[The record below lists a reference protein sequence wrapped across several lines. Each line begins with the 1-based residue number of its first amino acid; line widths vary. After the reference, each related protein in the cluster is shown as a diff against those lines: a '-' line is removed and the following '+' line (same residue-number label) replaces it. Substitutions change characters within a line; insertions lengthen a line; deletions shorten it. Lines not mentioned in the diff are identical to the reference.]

1 MQYIIILQDSD
12 LDMEMAAIAYAHFI
26 TKVGYKGYVYNSLK
40 KDSKYYIE
48 SLFDDS
54 KYIVMCKENIDIKHD
69 KTKVME
75 VITNH
80 NINTSEFKEANLTY
94 VDNMCICTYMAK
106 MYLKEK
112 VSINKDIL
120 DILIS
125 GIEKV
130 NKKTDEDVYILN
142 YLKGVKI

>member
-1 MQYIIILQDSD
+1 
-12 LDMEMAAIAYAHFI
+12 
-26 TKVGYKGYVYNSLK
+26 
-40 KDSKYYIE
+40 
-48 SLFDDS
+48 
-54 KYIVMCKENIDIKHD
+54 MCKENIDIKHD

-75 VITNH
+75 IITNH